1 MSFEINNIYIV
12 LGNKLKEN
20 SKISTTLRKRLDK
33 CIEKYKKKDLVIV
46 SGGNIAKQKQTEAY
60 VMKNYLMEKGK
71 IPSKYII
78 KENKSI
84 STIENIENIV
94 GILSEIPNIN
104 EIKIISSKQHI
115 PRVKK
120 IIEERIIGKLYKIK
134 YIES

>member
-1 MSFEINNIYIV
+1 MSLEINNIYIV

-78 KENKSI
+78 KERQQLWPEKSLQ
-84 STIENIENIV
+84 TRDRET
-94 GILSEIPNIN
+94 LLAEIN
-104 EIKIISSKQHI
+104 QVLQ
-115 PRVKK
+115 R
-120 IIEERIIGKLYKIK
+120 
-134 YIES
+134 

>member
-1 MSFEINNIYIV
+1 
-12 LGNKLKEN
+12 
-20 SKISTTLRKRLDK
+20 
-33 CIEKYKKKDLVIV
+33 
-46 SGGNIAKQKQTEAY
+46 
-60 VMKNYLMEKGK
+60 MKNYLMEKGK

-78 KENKSI
+78 NENKSI
-84 STIENIENIV
+84 STIENIEYIV

-120 IIEERIIGKLYKIK
+120 IIEEGIIGKLYKIK